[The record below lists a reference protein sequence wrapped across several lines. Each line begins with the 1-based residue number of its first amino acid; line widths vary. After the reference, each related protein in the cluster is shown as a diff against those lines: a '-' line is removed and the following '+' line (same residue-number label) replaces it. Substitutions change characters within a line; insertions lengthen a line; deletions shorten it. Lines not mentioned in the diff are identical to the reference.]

1 MRIFLFIFT
10 LLFAEHLFSKNT
22 MEIFRKE
29 QKEAFQIIPTPQD
42 IELKGGKGLDYREL
56 TYIKTE
62 NGASVPVMGALLNG
76 LPYAAKEGIPLILR
90 ISQENVPNSEEGYLL
105 EVFANKIVISAKTM
119 KGLFYGCQTLEQLM
133 EDSRDFRMP
142 IPAMTITDYPA
153 ISYRAVHF
161 DVKHHLDRME
171 YYYRAID
178 RLARYKINAIIWELE
193 DKLRYT
199 RRPEVAAGNAISK
212 QEMQAICRYA
222 QERNVEIS
230 PLVQGLGHA
239 GFILK
244 HHWELR
250 ENPSSDWE
258 FCPTNPKTYEF
269 QFDLYRD
276 ALEAM
281 PHGRFLHI
289 GGDEIMAIGIDERCK
304 ATDKSAFELQM
315 GWLRKVCDFAKSNG
329 RIPIFWDDMPL
340 KYGGLWDMVHGDNDT
355 DDLQWDTQKL
365 DSVIDLFPKDCVYMR
380 WNYRDATRPGHQR
393 ILKWYHDKGLRVMAA
408 TAASSGNSP
417 VLPREDTKAGYIKG
431 FSRLVAQNQLE
442 GILATS
448 WDDGSPHLETVWRG
462 YIAQGEFGWNPE
474 GRTVE
479 EFKKAHAQRE
489 FGFRPAD
496 QHMQFLDEL
505 EEALYFYDGALVVAG
520 CRNPASGVPHTLI
533 SLIELPDRDKPGEWS
548 RIYKEKIDKAFQES
562 KRFVTIDEGVKTA
575 KMYALRGRYALD
587 IYEQINYLQ
596 NYSTRLLLALYRYDT
611 ADSEADRKTALRR
624 VCDECVYFRVMRK
637 SLEEVYSK
645 TRFMQNPNGYI
656 LDMNGHNHLAAKT
669 NNSDWMYYY
678 EIPMVAKV
686 EKWLKKQ

>member
-230 PLVQGLGHA
+230 PLVQGLGNA

>member
-193 DKLRYT
+193 DKLRYP

>member
-1 MRIFLFIFT
+1 M
-10 LLFAEHLFSKNT
+10 
-22 MEIFRKE
+22 
-29 QKEAFQIIPTPQD
+29 
-42 IELKGGKGLDYREL
+42 
-56 TYIKTE
+56 
-62 NGASVPVMGALLNG
+62 
-76 LPYAAKEGIPLILR
+76 
-90 ISQENVPNSEEGYLL
+90 
-105 EVFANKIVISAKTM
+105 
-119 KGLFYGCQTLEQLM
+119 
-133 EDSRDFRMP
+133 
-142 IPAMTITDYPA
+142 
-153 ISYRAVHF
+153 
-161 DVKHHLDRME
+161 
-171 YYYRAID
+171 
-178 RLARYKINAIIWELE
+178 
-193 DKLRYT
+193 
-199 RRPEVAAGNAISK
+199 
-212 QEMQAICRYA
+212 
-222 QERNVEIS
+222 
-230 PLVQGLGHA
+230 VQGLGHA

>member
-1 MRIFLFIFT
+1 
-10 LLFAEHLFSKNT
+10 
-22 MEIFRKE
+22 
-29 QKEAFQIIPTPQD
+29 
-42 IELKGGKGLDYREL
+42 
-56 TYIKTE
+56 
-62 NGASVPVMGALLNG
+62 
-76 LPYAAKEGIPLILR
+76 
-90 ISQENVPNSEEGYLL
+90 
-105 EVFANKIVISAKTM
+105 
-119 KGLFYGCQTLEQLM
+119 
-133 EDSRDFRMP
+133 
-142 IPAMTITDYPA
+142 
-153 ISYRAVHF
+153 
-161 DVKHHLDRME
+161 
-171 YYYRAID
+171 
-178 RLARYKINAIIWELE
+178 
-193 DKLRYT
+193 
-199 RRPEVAAGNAISK
+199 
-212 QEMQAICRYA
+212 
-222 QERNVEIS
+222 
-230 PLVQGLGHA
+230 
-239 GFILK
+239 
-244 HHWELR
+244 
-250 ENPSSDWE
+250 
-258 FCPTNPKTYEF
+258 
-269 QFDLYRD
+269 
-276 ALEAM
+276 
-281 PHGRFLHI
+281 
-289 GGDEIMAIGIDERCK
+289 
-304 ATDKSAFELQM
+304 
-315 GWLRKVCDFAKSNG
+315 
-329 RIPIFWDDMPL
+329 
-340 KYGGLWDMVHGDNDT
+340 
-355 DDLQWDTQKL
+355 
-365 DSVIDLFPKDCVYMR
+365 MR

>member
-645 TRFMQNPNGYI
+645 TRFMQNHNGYI